1 MPTEGGNA
9 SAVPNQGEP
18 IDSDERIDL
27 NEDNDPEEAMDEEV
41 EYEEVEEEEEVE
53 EYVEEEIEVEEE
65 GEESDNDNNDITNH
79 GGGTRSEYDDEK
91 KKHDE
96 LLALPPHGSEVYIG
110 GIPHDTTQE
119 ELRGFCESVGDVH
132 EVRMMKGKNLTD
144 SKIFAFVTFTSVD
157 LASKAIKELN
167 NSEFKG
173 SKLKCSTSQ
182 AKHRLFLGNIP
193 RSWGEEE
200 LRKAVTEVGPGVNAI
215 QLVKD
220 PRNISNNRGF
230 GFLEYHNNAC
240 AEYSRQKMSD
250 PKFKLGDNTPTV
262 SWADSRSTNSAAATQ
277 VTKVKALYV
286 KNLPKDVTQDQL
298 KNLFDCHGQIT
309 KVVLP
314 PAKLGQENN
323 RIGFVHFAD
332 RSSAMKA
339 LNSTEKYELNGQ
351 TLECSLAKPQAD
363 QKAVGLSNIQNPGIL
378 PSFPPYAGYGLGG
391 AAAYSP
397 LATGYGASPFAQPLY
412 YGGAPSP
419 PGMAMMPMLLPDGQ
433 IGYILQQPGL
443 QHHHMTPSHLAMN
456 SRSSSS
462 SGGRGNRSGGGG
474 NPSRDKHSNDGSSY
488 SRRFRP
494 Y

>member
-277 VTKVKALYV
+277 VKALYV

-397 LATGYGASPFAQPLY
+397 LATGYGASPYDGLYFMQPLY

-433 IGYILQQPGL
+433 IGYIL
-443 QHHHMTPSHLAMN
+443 
-456 SRSSSS
+456 
-462 SGGRGNRSGGGG
+462 
-474 NPSRDKHSNDGSSY
+474 
-488 SRRFRP
+488 
-494 Y
+494 

>member
-1 MPTEGGNA
+1 
-9 SAVPNQGEP
+9 
-18 IDSDERIDL
+18 
-27 NEDNDPEEAMDEEV
+27 MDEEV

-65 GEESDNDNNDITNH
+65 GEESDN
-79 GGGTRSEYDDEK
+79 GEYDDEK

-215 QLVKD
+215 QLV
-220 PRNISNNRGF
+220 
-230 GFLEYHNNAC
+230 
-240 AEYSRQKMSD
+240 
-250 PKFKLGDNTPTV
+250 
-262 SWADSRSTNSAAATQ
+262 
-277 VTKVKALYV
+277 KVKALYV

-433 IGYILQQPGL
+433 IGYIL
-443 QHHHMTPSHLAMN
+443 
-456 SRSSSS
+456 
-462 SGGRGNRSGGGG
+462 
-474 NPSRDKHSNDGSSY
+474 
-488 SRRFRP
+488 
-494 Y
+494 